1 MRRNELGT
9 SRRED
14 TGWLQVDGKKRT
26 GYISVGRHG
35 LGTSRWGKNRS
46 LDEIKLG
53 GKEKV
58 PGN

>member
-1 MRRNELGT
+1 MGRNELGT

-14 TGWLQVDGKKRT
+14 TGWVQVDGKTRA
-26 GYISVGRHG
+26 GYSSVGRHK
-35 LGTSRWGKNRS
+35 SMGKNRS
-46 LDEIKLG
+46 LDELKLG